1 MHGLINRSLQCFV
14 RDTYGQEAWLRV
26 AARAGCGPEGFE
38 ALTIYEDALTD
49 QVLSAASA
57 LLDKP
62 REALLEDLGTYLV
75 SHPGLERVR
84 RLLRF
89 GGGTFEDFLHS
100 LGDLQGR
107 ARLAVPDLEVPK
119 IDLRGH
125 TPGSYTLSCRF
136 RLAGSGYVMMGILR
150 ALADDYGALVMLD
163 HLGRQEG
170 AEILSVRL
178 LDPRF
183 SEGRQFILAA
193 GGGQG
198 DG

>member
-14 RDTYGQEAWLRV
+14 RDTYGQETWARV
-26 AARAGCGPEGFE
+26 AARAGCAPEGFE
-38 ALTIYEDALTD
+38 ALTVYDDALTE
-49 QVLSAASA
+49 QVLAAASA

-75 SHPGLERVR
+75 SHPKLEPVR

-89 GGGTFEDFLHS
+89 GGETFEDFLHS

-119 IDLRGH
+119 IDLCGH
-125 TPGSYTLSCRF
+125 APGSYTVHCRF
-136 RLAGSGYVMMGILR
+136 RLEGSGYVMMGILR
-150 ALADDYGALVMLD
+150 ALADDYGALVLLD
-163 HLGRQEG
+163 HLGRQG
-170 AEILSVRL
+170 SAEILSVRL

-183 SEGRQFILAA
+183 SEGRQFSLAA
-193 GGGQG
+193 GGG
-198 DG
+198 

>member
-14 RDTYGQEAWLRV
+14 RDTYGQETWARV
-26 AARAGCGPEGFE
+26 AARAECGLEGFE
-38 ALTIYEDALTD
+38 ALAIYDDMLTER
-49 QVLSAASA
+49 VLAAASA

-75 SHPGLERVR
+75 SHPKLEPVR

-89 GGGTFEDFLHS
+89 GGETFEDFLHS

-107 ARLAVPDLEVPK
+107 ARLAVPDLEVPE

-125 TPGSYTLSCRF
+125 APGSYTLNCRF
-136 RLAGSGYVMMGILR
+136 GLAGSGYVMMGILR
-150 ALADDYGALVMLD
+150 ALADDYGALVLLD
-163 HLGRQEG
+163 HLGRQG
-170 AEILSVRL
+170 RAEILSVRL

-183 SEGRQFILAA
+183 TEGRRFTLAA
-193 GGGQG
+193 QGG
-198 DG
+198 